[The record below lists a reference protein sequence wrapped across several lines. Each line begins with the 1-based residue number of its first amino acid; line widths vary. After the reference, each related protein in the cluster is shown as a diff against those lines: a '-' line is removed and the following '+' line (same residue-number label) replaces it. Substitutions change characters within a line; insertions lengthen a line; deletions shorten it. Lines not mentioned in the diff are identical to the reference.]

1 MKSCVF
7 SQTDRF
13 PSTEKISRFDGHMLM
28 LWSCEVL
35 CDTEKEK
42 SKGNRESF
50 LFHCHPLHQ
59 VFKGREKEKH
69 KTVLQIA
76 LAFESLQTQ
85 DGQKLCSSVS

>member
-1 MKSCVF
+1 
-7 SQTDRF
+7 
-13 PSTEKISRFDGHMLM
+13 
-28 LWSCEVL
+28 
-35 CDTEKEK
+35 
-42 SKGNRESF
+42 
-50 LFHCHPLHQ
+50 LHQ